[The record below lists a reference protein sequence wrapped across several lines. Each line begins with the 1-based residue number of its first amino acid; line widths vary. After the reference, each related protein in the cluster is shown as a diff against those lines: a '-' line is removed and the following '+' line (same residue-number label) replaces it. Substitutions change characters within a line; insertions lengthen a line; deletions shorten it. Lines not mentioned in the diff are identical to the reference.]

1 MILAGDI
8 GGTNTRLAL
17 FNGGAVPLR
26 IETFATA
33 GESLG
38 SLVDCFLADVR
49 AGIDA
54 ACFGVAGT
62 VVDNAASG
70 VNLPWDV
77 NGHEVAASLGAP
89 VAVVNDLHANARG
102 VEALAPHDL
111 AVLNRGAP
119 RSDGNRVVL
128 SAGTGLGEAGLFW
141 SGTSYHVVATEG
153 GHVDFAPRSELE
165 IDLYRFLAAEHGHV
179 SYERILSGA
188 GLAAIY
194 RFLADAESRPSP
206 AEITAEALSDRTSL
220 SSAALDVFASIY
232 GARAGSAA
240 LAFMATGG
248 VFLGG
253 GIPPKIIG
261 RLRDGGFMRA
271 FVDKGRFAPLLSRI
285 PVHVILNDHAALLGA
300 ARIAAE
306 HSTLPTH

>member
-1 MILAGDI
+1 VILAGDI

-26 IETFATA
+26 VETFPT
-33 GESLG
+33 GGDSLG
-38 SLVDCFLADVR
+38 SIVKRFLADIR
-49 AGIDA
+49 TGIEAAG
-54 ACFGVAGT
+54 FGVAGT

-77 NGHEVAASLGAP
+77 DGHEVSASLGAP

-111 AVLNRGAP
+111 AVLNPGAA
-119 RSDGNRVVL
+119 RADGNRVVL
-128 SAGTGLGEAGLFW
+128 SAGTGLGEAGLVW
-141 SGTSYHVVATEG
+141 SGTGYHVVATEG
-153 GHVDFAPRSELE
+153 GHVDFAPQSELE
-165 IDLYRFLAAEHGHV
+165 IDLYRFLAGEHGHV

-194 RFLADAESRPSP
+194 RFLTGAESPPSP
-206 AEITAEALSDRTSL
+206 AEITAEALSDGASP
-220 SSAALDVFASIY
+220 SSAALDVFVSIY
-232 GARAGSAA
+232 GARAGNAA
-240 LAFMATGG
+240 LAFMAAGG

-306 HSTLPTH
+306 HSSPSTT

>member
-1 MILAGDI
+1 VILAGDI

-17 FNGGAVPLR
+17 FNGGEYPLR
-26 IETFATA
+26 IETVRTA
-33 GESLG
+33 GESLTA
-38 SLVDCFLADVR
+38 LVDTFLAGAAPSV
-49 AGIDA
+49 DA

-62 VVDNAASG
+62 IGDNAASG

-77 NGHEVAASLGAP
+77 DGHEVAASLGAP

-102 VEALAPHDL
+102 IEALAAHDL
-111 AVLNRGAP
+111 AVLNPGAP
-119 RSDGNRVVL
+119 RVDGNRVVL

-141 SGTSYHVVATEG
+141 SGSRYHVVATEG
-153 GHVDFAPRSELE
+153 GHVDFAPRTELE
-165 IDLYRFLAAEHGHV
+165 IDLYRFLADEYGHV

-188 GLAAIY
+188 GLANIY
-194 RFLADAESRPSP
+194 RFLTGASSSPSP
-206 AEITAEALSDRTSL
+206 ADITAEALSDHTSPG
-220 SSAALDVFASIY
+220 SATLDLFASIY
-232 GARAGSAA
+232 GARAGNAA
-240 LAFMATGG
+240 LAYMATGG

-261 RLRDGGFMRA
+261 RLRDGAFMRA
-271 FVDKGRFAPLLSRI
+271 FVDKGRFAPLLSRV

-306 HSTLPTH
+306 HSSLPTH

>member
-1 MILAGDI
+1 VILAGDI

-17 FNGGAVPLR
+17 FNGGEYPLR
-26 IETFATA
+26 IETVRTA
-33 GESLG
+33 GQSLTA
-38 SLVDCFLADVR
+38 LVEEFLSDTSASV
-49 AGIDA
+49 DA
-54 ACFGVAGT
+54 AAFGVAGT
-62 VVDNAASG
+62 IADNTASG

-77 NGHEVAASLGAP
+77 DGHEVASSLGAP

-102 VEALAPHDL
+102 VEALAPHDV
-111 AVLNRGAP
+111 AVLNPGAA
-119 RSDGNRVVL
+119 RIDGNRVVL

-141 SGTSYHVVATEG
+141 SGTRYHVVATEG

-165 IDLYRFLAAEHGHV
+165 IDLYRFLADEYGHV
-179 SYERILSGA
+179 SYERILSGS
-188 GLAAIY
+188 GLANIY
-194 RFLADAESRPSP
+194 RFLTGVESPPSP
-206 AEITAEALSDRTSL
+206 AEITAEALSDQTSP
-220 SSAALDVFASIY
+220 SSAALDLFASIY
-232 GARAGSAA
+232 GARAGNAA
-240 LAFMATGG
+240 LTSMATGG

-261 RLRDGGFMRA
+261 RLRDGAFMRA

-306 HSTLPTH
+306 HSSPPTD